1 MKIGVFYQSGH
12 KLVACYMAIQQFRKF
27 YPDAPIA
34 LYEDGSTI
42 LENVA
47 NEFNCVYKHIGTVG
61 INNQTSGRVFKGEDG
76 PKAWLDR
83 IYDACTTTLKDVDWV
98 IHYEDDV
105 WCLREIK
112 IPPRFDIS
120 GAIGPLYTTELY
132 EYLKTKFGINN
143 TSRNVWSMEGSLENY
158 GACGG
163 AIFNR
168 LKFIEI
174 YNRLNEVPWDEIN
187 KLDTRPYEWCDATL
201 SFLFQFFGYTS
212 GGWDDWSQYD
222 SKNIGNWFDKSGWS
236 VPMKEQKDATFIHFY
251 KHFYNYTPEELE
263 LAKNKI
269 V

>member
-120 GAIGPLYTTELY
+120 GALWPQSDL
-132 EYLKTKFGINN
+132 
-143 TSRNVWSMEGSLENY
+143 SRSVRPHECRTGVFVSKLLPRGSL
-158 GACGG
+158 
-163 AIFNR
+163 R
-168 LKFIEI
+168 
-174 YNRLNEVPWDEIN
+174 
-187 KLDTRPYEWCDATL
+187 
-201 SFLFQFFGYTS
+201 
-212 GGWDDWSQYD
+212 SQ
-222 SKNIGNWFDKSGWS
+222 
-236 VPMKEQKDATFIHFY
+236 P
-251 KHFYNYTPEELE
+251 
-263 LAKNKI
+263 
-269 V
+269 